1 MLKIAVFVTYV
12 MSQLQ
17 QQLRVNPVLQL
28 ETEKLVSNF
37 FFFKQVQ
44 VCLKQTEKYRPTNN
58 ITVSTQYELLTVCHE
73 YFWHSI

>member
-17 QQLRVNPVLQL
+17 EQLRVNPVLQL

-37 FFFKQVQ
+37 FFLNKS
-44 VCLKQTEKYRPTNN
+44 KY
-58 ITVSTQYELLTVCHE
+58 V
-73 YFWHSI
+73 